1 MSCFMTF
8 RQGRDHPRSQNVT
21 CSCQHRSAN
30 HTSSAT
36 EESKT
41 SSNCSSMP
49 LIKLIL
55 RKKKKKHAR
64 STETEGSERRPREFR
79 RSSSVDV
86 VRKTFGPSTEDDEMT
101 RALKFDSQRSSRP
114 QACKHAKLS
123 EAQQQGYKKKNT
135 LGGLLR
141 GLYICC
147 TNLSSCSLR
156 INLANG
162 AIPTKNWKSGRRPS
176 H

>member
-1 MSCFMTF
+1 MLHDLSSGSRSPSFSERDMFMPTSF
-8 RQGRDHPRSQNVT
+8 RKSYQFGHGREQDFIQLLLHAVDQAHPQ
-21 CSCQHRSAN
+21 
-30 HTSSAT
+30 
-36 EESKT
+36 
-41 SSNCSSMP
+41 
-49 LIKLIL
+49 
-55 RKKKKKHAR
+55 KKKKHAR